1 MLSSLP
7 PPDRAATLP
16 LKGMAANRPQGLKG
30 KEHICKGGK
39 FLTSSFIIRLQY
51 HGVWKSELR
60 HIYKPVGASAWS
72 RTLIRRVERAFRVCL
87 WCLDRSQIISIKQ
100 ILSLNN
106 GWYLQ
111 PVSEEEPREKGLR
124 LDVVSLYLVPKDNLL
139 LYKILY
145 WTKSIISQV
154 KLDSSSITQVSPTH
168 SCSLGTVNPPPSH
181 ILMKVQWR
189 LKENFRLPPTQEQA
203 FKASSMETS
212 HLALNSQN
220 SWSLQRRPPLLT
232 RLGGSF
238 SPPPLGRGWEKPMK
252 T

>member
-16 LKGMAANRPQGLKG
+16 LKGMAANRPQGLKW
-30 KEHICKGGK
+30 KEHICKEGK
-39 FLTSSFIIRLQY
+39 FLTSSFIIRLPF
-51 HGVWKSELR
+51 HGVWKRELL
-60 HIYKPVGASAWS
+60 HIYKRVGASAWS

-124 LDVVSLYLVPKDNLL
+124 LVVVSHYSVPKDNLL

-145 WTKSIISQV
+145 WTKLIISRA

-168 SCSLGTVNPPPSH
+168 SCSLGTVNPPRSH

-189 LKENFRLPPTQEQA
+189 LKENFRLPPTLEQA
-203 FKASSMETS
+203 VKVSSMETS

-220 SWSLQRRPPLLT
+220 SWSRQRRPPPPT
-232 RLGGSF
+232 RLEGSF
-238 SPPPLGRGWEKPMK
+238 SPRLLGRGLEKPMK